1 MSLSALS
8 HSFQMQMI
16 VTDIAVVMRMARMSQ
31 GVVLNGDANVILFK
45 NNSSVSVLC
54 LSFVSIEHLSM
65 WQLWQGGCF
74 EKSLR

>member
-1 MSLSALS
+1 
-8 HSFQMQMI
+8 MQMI
-16 VTDIAVVMRMARMSQ
+16 VTDIAVVMRMTRMSQ

>member
-31 GVVLNGDANVILFK
+31 GVVLNGDTNVILFK

>member
-16 VTDIAVVMRMARMSQ
+16 VTDIAVVMRMTRMSQ